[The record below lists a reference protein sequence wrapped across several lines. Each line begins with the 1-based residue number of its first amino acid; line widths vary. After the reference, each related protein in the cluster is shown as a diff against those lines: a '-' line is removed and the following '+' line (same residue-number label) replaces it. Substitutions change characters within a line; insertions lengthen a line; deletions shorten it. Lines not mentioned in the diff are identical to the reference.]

1 VPKLKLTYFDFDGGR
16 GEPARLALTIGG
28 IPFED
33 HRIPGPEWPKHRDTM
48 PFRAMPVLE
57 VDGRIVT
64 QSNTINRYVG
74 KLAGLYPKDD
84 WQSALCDEITDATE
98 DISSRIGATIALDDA
113 AKKKAREALA
123 ADALPRHLETLQGRL
138 KAAGGEFFSDQRL
151 TVADLK
157 VFMLVRWLRSGALD
171 HIPKDI
177 VERNAPALVKHFERV
192 SAHPKVAEYYARRK
206 KAA

>member
-1 VPKLKLTYFDFDGGR
+1 MAKLKLTYFDFDGGR
-16 GEPARLALTIGG
+16 GEPARLAMHIAG
-28 IPFED
+28 IAFED
-33 HRIPGPEWPKHRDTM
+33 KRIPGPEWPKHRDAM

-57 VDGRIVT
+57 VDGKVIT

-84 WQSALCDEITDATE
+84 WQAAVCDEIADATE

-113 AKKKAREALA
+113 GKKKAREALA
-123 ADALPRHLETLQGRL
+123 SDALPRHLETLQSRL
-138 KAAGGEFFSDQRL
+138 QAAGGEYFADRRL

-157 VFMLVRWLRSGALD
+157 VFMLIRWLRSGVLD

-177 VERNAPALVKHFERV
+177 VDRNA
-192 SAHPKVAEYYARRK
+192 
-206 KAA
+206 